1 MNDQERGAWK
11 DKEAFLYNELKLIN
25 EVLQSDEEMNH
36 EFMCQAAQE
45 KDYEALEF
53 YLHKNMALRDL
64 ERIVG
69 QLEINNGEDSRPK
82 PKLVSIK
89 SKEQS

>member
-25 EVLQSDEEMNH
+25 EVLQSDEETNH
-36 EFMCQAAQE
+36 DFMCSAAHE
-45 KDYEALEF
+45 KDYATVEWYLE
-53 YLHKNMALRDL
+53 KNMALENL
-64 ERIVG
+64 ERLVG
-69 QLEINNGEDSRPK
+69 QLGINNGEDSRPK